1 MESLE
6 IKDMNE
12 QLKDLYTSKWE
23 EISNMLQSFNEEDP
37 DDEANMAT
45 HPLLIKANEEYENA
59 DNKIMFFG
67 QETNEWNGVFEEG
80 IDIDS
85 VTNVYDEFYLQKGY
99 EKYGKPFWNFVR
111 SLKNIESEKKIGY
124 IWNNVLKIGKSDV
137 GTPQQGLINYTLD
150 FFNVIPQEIEILKPK
165 VLLFLSGHTYDEHI
179 KKSVGNFTV
188 VPIVGFTT
196 NELCILK
203 FDDINVDLAIR
214 TYHPGYLQRMGEK
227 RKTIA
232 ETIKNLIKNQ
242 I

>member
-1 MESLE
+1 
-6 IKDMNE
+6 MNV
-12 QLKDLYTSKWE
+12 QLNDLYSSKWE
-23 EISNMLQSFNEEDP
+23 KISEMLQSFNEEDP
-37 DDEANMAT
+37 EDYANMAT
-45 HPLLIKANEEYENA
+45 HPLLIKTNEEYEYA
-59 DNKIMFFG
+59 DLKVMFFG
-67 QETNEWNGVFEEG
+67 QETNEWHGAFEEG

-111 SLKNIESEKKIGY
+111 SLKNIQSEKKIGY

-188 VPIVGFTT
+188 VPIEGFTT

-214 TYHPGYLQRMGEK
+214 TYHPGYLQRLGEHRIEITDK
-227 RKTIA
+227 INK
-232 ETIKNLIKNQ
+232 LIENQ
-242 I
+242 N

>member
-1 MESLE
+1 
-6 IKDMNE
+6 MNE
-12 QLKDLYTSKWE
+12 QLKDLYSSKWE
-23 EISNMLQSFNEEDP
+23 KISEMLQSFNEEDP
-37 DDEANMAT
+37 EDYANMAT
-45 HPLLIKANEEYENA
+45 HPLLIKTNEEYEYA
-59 DNKIMFFG
+59 DLKVMFFG
-67 QETNEWNGVFEEG
+67 QETNEWHGAFEEG

-111 SLKNIESEKKIGY
+111 SLKNIQSEKKIGY

-188 VPIVGFTT
+188 VPIEGFTT

-232 ETIKNLIKNQ
+232 ETIINLIKNQ
-242 I
+242 N

>member
-1 MESLE
+1 
-6 IKDMNE
+6 MNKE
-12 QLKDLYTSKWE
+12 LKDLYVSKWD

-59 DNKIMFFG
+59 DYKIMFFG

-111 SLKNIESEKKIGY
+111 SLKNIQSEKKIGY

-188 VPIVGFTT
+188 VPIEGFTT

-227 RKTIA
+227 RKTIT
-232 ETIKNLIKNQ
+232 ETIINLIKNQ
-242 I
+242 NLNK